1 MLEALES
8 TSSATRVKLISG
20 ETMSAALVVG
30 ADGTHSRVRAL
41 AKISAHE
48 QSYGQHA
55 IVAHVATAVPHAET
69 AWQRFLPGGPLAFL
83 PLADGQSSI
92 VWSLPSAR
100 AQTLLAAD
108 DAVFIEAL
116 QEASGGVLG
125 KLETRSPRAAFPL
138 GLMRAHDYCRA
149 GLALVGDA
157 AHCVHPLAGQGMNLG
172 LADAV
177 CLADTLSAACLA
189 GEHIGDRRVLDRYVR
204 ARKGPNLAMQLAFD
218 ALDRLFRL
226 DDWAMPIRKLGLAAV
241 GEVPAVKRMLMRRA
255 LGGSYRMSGYE
266 AP

>member
-1 MLEALES
+1 
-8 TSSATRVKLISG
+8 
-20 ETMSAALVVG
+20 
-30 ADGTHSRVRAL
+30 
-41 AKISAHE
+41 
-48 QSYGQHA
+48 
-55 IVAHVATAVPHAET
+55 
-69 AWQRFLPGGPLAFL
+69 
-83 PLADGQSSI
+83 
-92 VWSLPSAR
+92 
-100 AQTLLAAD
+100 
-108 DAVFIEAL
+108 
-116 QEASGGVLG
+116 
-125 KLETRSPRAAFPL
+125 
-138 GLMRAHDYCRA
+138 
-149 GLALVGDA
+149 
-157 AHCVHPLAGQGMNLG
+157 MNLG